1 MPTVAFKFRAYAD
14 KQTLRALKAQLKL
27 ACEIYNTLRWA
38 SIYFYERDGKGL
50 SRYELKNLALD
61 LRKQDKEYQQLHSQ
75 VVQNIADRYYNA
87 LQKFLNKQARF
98 PKEKSEDKFSS
109 LVYPQAWMK
118 QRGKVYQNGW
128 KLTDKN
134 KKFKILHL
142 SSLGDFKVRVHRQF
156 PVDKVKQIIVK
167 LSKSGKVFVIFIVE
181 NYEFP
186 QLKKTG
192 KKVSIDVGI
201 YRLLT
206 TSDGYYVENPR
217 RLEKKLERLKRLQQS
232 LFRKEK
238 GSNNFEKM
246 RVKIAKTYE
255 SIVNFRHDLYYKLG
269 KYFAENYDG
278 LAMEDIKVKQ
288 LISRSARLLR
298 LHLHDVG
305 FYEMREIFK
314 WQMEKYG
321 KEFKVVN
328 PAYTSRTCPK
338 CGFVKENMPLS
349 ERKFICPRCGYTDD
363 RDHVGSLEVHIRAG
377 WDAPLE
383 PVELTPLPWKKP
395 RQGLTMKQEPHSPG
409 WMHSTSVE

>member
-1 MPTVAFKFRAYAD
+1 M
-14 KQTLRALKAQLKL
+14 KL
-27 ACEIYNTLRWA
+27 LITA
-38 SIYFYERDGKGL
+38 SIFFYERDGKGL
-50 SRYELKNLALD
+50 SQTELRQLALD
-61 LRKQDKEYQQLHSQ
+61 LRKQDEEYQHLHSQ
-75 VVQNIADRYYNA
+75 VVQAIADRYYNA
-87 LQKFLNKQARF
+87 LEEFLNKQSRF
-98 PKEKSEDKFSS
+98 PKEKREDNYNS

-118 QRGKVYQNGW
+118 KRGKLYPNGW

-142 SSLGDFKVRVHRQF
+142 SHLGDFKIRIHRQF

-167 LSKSGKVFVIFIVE
+167 LTKSGKVFVIFIVE

-186 QLKKTG
+186 KLKKTG
-192 KKVSIDVGI
+192 KKVAIDVGI

-217 RLEKKLERLKRLQQS
+217 RLEKKLERLKWLSQS
-232 LFRKEK
+232 LSRKEK

-255 SIVNFRHDLYYKLG
+255 SRVNFRHDLYYKLG
-269 KYFAENYDG
+269 KFFAESYDS

-288 LISRSARLLR
+288 LVSRSARVLR

-349 ERKFICPRCGYTDD
+349 ERVFVCPKCGYVGD
-363 RDHVGSLEVHIRAG
+363 RDHVGALNILSRAE
-377 WDAPLE
+377 WDAPLA
-383 PVELTPLPWKKP
+383 PVELTPLPLS
-395 RQGLTMKQEPHSPG
+395 RQGLAMKQEPHSLG
-409 WMHSTSVE
+409 GMHSVV